1 MVTPTKTLPIFS
13 CGLPWYL
20 VDSHTD
26 TRVPVSGFERVSV
39 LVADFN
45 RWTRLSVTSM
55 LTTAGFNVQEAS
67 NGMSALRMACAG
79 APDVLMLGSELPE
92 IASDELVDLL
102 RSDSRTRDVAVV
114 PLSMPY
120 SQIELMATIAGAIDE
135 RRSRPAPLLDP
146 RYAVAVTAAPTRSVS
161 ASLRG
166 M

>member
-1 MVTPTKTLPIFS
+1 M
-13 CGLPWYL
+13 
-20 VDSHTD
+20 VDSHMD
-26 TRVPVSGFERVSV
+26 TRAPVSGFERLKV
-39 LVADFN
+39 LVADSD

-55 LTTAGFNVQEAS
+55 LATAGFSVQEAS
-67 NGMSALRMACAG
+67 NGMSALRMACAV
-79 APDVLMLGSELPE
+79 APDVVMLGSELPE

-114 PLSMPY
+114 PLSLPC
-120 SQIELMATIAGAIDE
+120 SPIELVATIAGAIDE
-135 RRSRPAPLLDP
+135 RRSRPAPSLDP